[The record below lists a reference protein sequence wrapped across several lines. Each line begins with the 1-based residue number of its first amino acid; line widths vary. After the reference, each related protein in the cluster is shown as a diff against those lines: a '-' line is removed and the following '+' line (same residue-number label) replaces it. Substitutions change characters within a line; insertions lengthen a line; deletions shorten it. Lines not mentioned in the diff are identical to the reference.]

1 MNARNKNKFNRRKFI
16 LNSAFAGAVT
26 GIAGIFPAFTTSDK
40 NGTALPTVRRS
51 LVPEMMMNGT
61 VSLSKPLLAPCQL
74 GFRIGLAR
82 TRMQSYPCNTMDF
95 IMMDVERPANSSRKA
110 HWSTGDMTGRLLEFL
125 SCSEGIDG
133 KNDPRLDEL
142 AKRIFAQRQPSGVI
156 GPYALHPLNVPQM
169 DDPFRWAAASKLLP
183 GLLRYYDL
191 TGNKEALKAAEG
203 LAEVL
208 WSVRDRWEEAVRLE
222 QEYIGILQW
231 VTEPFARL
239 YGITKDPRWMEF
251 CGMIKENIRPLE
263 GRQCHS
269 HGYLSTLRGLQVMS
283 LITGDLSWNTL
294 PDQSQKVI
302 LEKHLEMPDGCVAEF
317 FPFNSRTEGCSIS
330 DWLMLNLNQGLIH
343 GDDTAYDK
351 AERIFWN
358 ALAFNQMITGGF
370 GHRRIVSN
378 GYGIDQLMES
388 WWCCT
393 QNAGTGMSE
402 YARHTVTF
410 RNNTIHVNFLT
421 PGTFELPLPGGKWVK
436 VIIQTAYPGKAE
448 ATIDAE
454 NVPEDIPLKIRVP
467 SCVKVP
473 EVKETRSGENVKV
486 TFAGKIG
493 HRIEQAHPGVILTY
507 GPLVLVPTRTVK
519 AGSYSTPDTSSEKV
533 MEGYDPQSMPPGIPI
548 IQVDGQPD
556 ANGFI
561 KFPLCPPD
569 RPLPPWN
576 YWHEGPG
583 SPTWVEGAG
592 VEVGLKFPDGKAFQ
606 TRFAPMCYNTSCLSP
621 FETPVVFQDTEK

>member
-1 MNARNKNKFNRRKFI
+1 MKTANKNTIDRRNFLQK
-16 LNSAFAGAVT
+16 SALAGAA
-26 GIAGIFPAFTTSDK
+26 AGVATVFPAFTVPTESTASPSD
-40 NGTALPTVRRS
+40 GRS

-61 VSLSKPLLAPCQL
+61 VSLSKPLLAACQL
-74 GFRIGLAR
+74 SFRIGLAR

-125 SCSEGIDG
+125 SCSEGVDG
-133 KNDPRLDEL
+133 KHDSRLDEL
-142 AKRIFAQRQPSGVI
+142 FERIFAQRQPSGVI
-156 GPYALHPLNVPQM
+156 GPYALHPLNVPQI

-191 TGNKEALKAAEG
+191 TENKEALKAAEG

-208 WSVRDRWEEAVRLE
+208 WSVRDRWKEAVRLE

-239 YGITKDPRWMEF
+239 YGITKDPRWMDF
-251 CGMIKENIRPLE
+251 CGMIKDNVRPLE

-269 HGYLSTLRGLQVMS
+269 HGYLSTLRGLQVMT
-283 LITGDLSWNTL
+283 LITGNLSWNTL

-317 FPFNSRTEGCSIS
+317 FPSNSRTEGCSIS

-393 QNAGTGMSE
+393 QNAGTGMAE

-410 RNNTIHVNFLT
+410 RNNIIHVNFLT
-421 PGTFELPLPGGKWVK
+421 PGTFELPLPGGKWVR

-454 NVPEDIPLKIRVP
+454 NVPEDIPLKIRIP
-467 SCVKVP
+467 SCVKTP
-473 EVKETRSGENVKV
+473 EVNETRSEKNVKI
-486 TFAGKIG
+486 TFTGKIG
-493 HRIEQAHPGVILTY
+493 HRIEKAHPGVILTY

-519 AGSYSTPDTSSEKV
+519 TGSYSTPDTSSEKV
-533 MEGYDPQSMPPGIPI
+533 MEGYDPQSMPSGIPI
-548 IQVDGQPD
+548 IQVDGPPD

-592 VEVGLKFPDGKAFQ
+592 VEVGLKFPDGKVFH

-621 FETPVVFQDTEK
+621 FETPVVFQNTEK